1 MESAQEKQSA
11 FDCIV
16 VGGGTAAC
24 ALVSRVS
31 QSLPQASVAVIEAG
45 PNIISD
51 PLTQEPFA
59 VFQAHNSDLD

>member
-1 MESAQEKQSA
+1 MESVQEKQSA

-16 VGGGTAAC
+16 VGSGTAGCSLA
-24 ALVSRVS
+24 SRVS
-31 QSLPQASVAVIEAG
+31 QSLPQASVAIIEAE
-45 PNIISD
+45 PDIISD